1 MHFTYINIALRKLRL
16 VVIPK
21 KMMGIKRCAIRALNI
36 PYFRGP
42 RFFSLS
48 RRHLQDVFNDVFITN
63 TLRTNKLEN
72 EYVKCTIFDSKG
84 DMVCHGKNIQKT
96 KFMRDYG
103 LLSRDLRKV
112 VRSPTQSSRSLGVK
126 THVEFV
132 PLLVTRDGSIL
143 LSLLNIRAL
152 IRHDTL
158 VVFDAPTTSFSSS
171 SSFHESHSHGN
182 FLQEVAKRLKA
193 DHPDAPKLPY
203 EFRALEAILINVA
216 NNLNTELKVHK
227 TVLSNILASLD
238 KAIER
243 TRLRYLLIQSK
254 KLAQFY
260 QKAKL
265 TSDLL
270 SDLLNL
276 DDELNAMYLTEIYH
290 GRPRYSFN
298 HQEVELLL
306 ESYFATIN
314 GIVQT
319 SENLISQIKTSEEI
333 IKFVLD
339 ANRNDLMLLSLRFSI
354 GLLSMGAVLYVAAL
368 YGMNLENFIE
378 EIDGGFEGAVIFSLI
393 ALVILFFHSLKHL
406 KQVQKITMSELPK
419 KSKLPKRK

>member
-1 MHFTYINIALRKLRL
+1 MLGFRFLGISTRRLPSLVAGSSLRRFTSTPTRL
-16 VVIPK
+16 ED
-21 KMMGIKRCAIRALNI
+21 L
-36 PYFRGP
+36 
-42 RFFSLS
+42 
-48 RRHLQDVFNDVFITN
+48 FNDVFITN
-63 TLRTNKLEN
+63 TLRTNKSEN
-72 EYVKCTIFDSKG
+72 EYVKCTIYDSKG
-84 DMVCHGKNIQKT
+84 NMVCHGKNIRKA

-112 VRSPTQSSRSLGVK
+112 VRSHSPGTRTSGMK
-126 THVEFV
+126 ANVEFV
-132 PLLVTRDGSIL
+132 PSLVTRDGSIL
-143 LSLLNIRAL
+143 LNLLNIRAL

-158 VVFDAPTTSFSSS
+158 VVFDAPTTTFSPSS
-171 SSFHESHSHGN
+171 RFHESHSHGL
-182 FLQEVAKRLKA
+182 FLQELAKRLKT

-203 EFRALEAILINVA
+203 EFRALEAILIDVTS
-216 NNLNTELKVHK
+216 NLNTELKVHK

-238 KAIER
+238 NSIER

-265 TSDLL
+265 TGDLL
-270 SDLLNL
+270 DDLLNQ
-276 DDELNAMYLTEIYH
+276 DDELNALYLTEIEQ

-306 ESYFATIN
+306 ESYYTTIDE
-314 GIVQT
+314 IVQT
-319 SENLISQIKTSEEI
+319 SQNLISQIKTSEEI

-339 ANRNDLMLLSLRFSI
+339 ANRNDLMLLGLRFSI

-378 EIDGGFEGAVIFSLI
+378 EIDGGFEAVVVFGSI
-393 ALVILFFHSLKHL
+393 AILDRC
-406 KQVQKITMSELPK
+406 K
-419 KSKLPKRK
+419 KSQ